1 MNKKIF
7 ASALI
12 AIAAFASAGA
22 SAAVTYGNSVNA
34 AGYAQTKDAVVAQDG
49 VAVRANDLII
59 TTNAVTDIPAKAE
72 IIVKLPKG
80 LNFSGSP
87 SYLVSAPTGGL
98 TLVDDSVSGDPTLTE
113 PAISLSDTDGDG
125 MMDRAVVT
133 AKAAS
138 AAGITNTVTISSE
151 IMATSKAKAGA
162 AKVSIIVNGSL
173 ANTVSIGTVV
183 AALETPVQGSSG
195 TSLTTVDQKTNTD
208 KGVSTATIVVTIPA
222 GTLAGKT
229 ITLTPQ
235 AGVKWASSGSTATI
249 AVHSP
254 VAIAPVN
261 SSAFGAAGATS
272 AITFTTTGS
281 TTVGSKFDAQINIS
295 INVASATTSTVTG
308 PKGVTVGGTA
318 LITGTA
324 ALFDVKKNG
333 SKAAVTLSA
342 TNKAPKIVAGSSSA
356 QILPAFTITENFGG
370 DAVNATTKTITITPG
385 AGLKFGATDTIKITG
400 TGWGAGATTATIT
413 AGVLTLNLTN
423 TTTGSK
429 TVTISGLKATA
440 ASTAAGTLTMTVGKP
455 GTDLLTAP
463 SDVVEVATA
472 VARGTVTLAGPKKVI
487 KTGPGATA
495 GGTVTMTESTYGAL
509 TTINKSDV
517 QSAYFLVTPSNAKIT
532 SMSVTTTNYGSSGPT
547 VACSAQTG
555 VTTGAWVCTVSAES
569 SALPKTPTIS
579 VVIGATTSATAAVGS
594 DVVMTFDGNAGV
606 SGTATMASVVL
617 TTTAT
622 KGQVPDLTPGS
633 LEAKA
638 LAPVTISETF
648 TGAMTNTV
656 GSSIR
661 LIAPAGVAFQDAA
674 SVVTGS
680 KGTVGTATI
689 TSTFS
694 PNDTLVMNRI
704 ITSTIKFTPK
714 AVIASGVKG
723 WLSFSIVDGDIDGK
737 KLSNITNETI
747 MMAYADGTLG
757 KVDAGADATVNIGF
771 QVSNTA
777 DGGLAPYTVKS
788 SDSAIASVALHGDVV
803 TVTGKAAGNATV
815 TVTDELGGSDTYVV
829 TVSAGATQPEPG
841 KTTKT
846 IDGSTSDATFSGG
859 ASLDGGATYTSEITT
874 ADDVSIMATINVDPA
889 DQGSA
894 GAIHALVLSPAGF
907 LTLEEDG
914 SWVPW
919 DGTLGGI
926 ATYSEETALGDVYYV
941 PLYNGTIAAPGKWRF
956 AVAYTTED
964 GKLVFNT
971 KVAHITVVAE

>member
-1 MNKKIF
+1 
-7 ASALI
+7 
-12 AIAAFASAGA
+12 
-22 SAAVTYGNSVNA
+22 
-34 AGYAQTKDAVVAQDG
+34 
-49 VAVRANDLII
+49 
-59 TTNAVTDIPAKAE
+59 
-72 IIVKLPKG
+72 
-80 LNFSGSP
+80 
-87 SYLVSAPTGGL
+87 
-98 TLVDDSVSGDPTLTE
+98 
-113 PAISLSDTDGDG
+113 
-125 MMDRAVVT
+125 
-133 AKAAS
+133 
-138 AAGITNTVTISSE
+138 
-151 IMATSKAKAGA
+151 
-162 AKVSIIVNGSL
+162 
-173 ANTVSIGTVV
+173 
-183 AALETPVQGSSG
+183 
-195 TSLTTVDQKTNTD
+195 
-208 KGVSTATIVVTIPA
+208 
-222 GTLAGKT
+222 
-229 ITLTPQ
+229 
-235 AGVKWASSGSTATI
+235 
-249 AVHSP
+249 
-254 VAIAPVN
+254 
-261 SSAFGAAGATS
+261 
-272 AITFTTTGS
+272 
-281 TTVGSKFDAQINIS
+281 
-295 INVASATTSTVTG
+295 
-308 PKGVTVGGTA
+308 
-318 LITGTA
+318 
-324 ALFDVKKNG
+324 
-333 SKAAVTLSA
+333 
-342 TNKAPKIVAGSSSA
+342 
-356 QILPAFTITENFGG
+356 
-370 DAVNATTKTITITPG
+370 
-385 AGLKFGATDTIKITG
+385 
-400 TGWGAGATTATIT
+400 
-413 AGVLTLNLTN
+413 
-423 TTTGSK
+423 
-429 TVTISGLKATA
+429 
-440 ASTAAGTLTMTVGKP
+440 
-455 GTDLLTAP
+455 
-463 SDVVEVATA
+463 
-472 VARGTVTLAGPKKVI
+472 
-487 KTGPGATA
+487 
-495 GGTVTMTESTYGAL
+495 MTESTYGAL

-517 QSAYFLVTPSNAKIT
+517 QSAYFLVTPSNAKI
-532 SMSVTTTNYGSSGPT
+532 SSISVTTTNYGSSGPS
-547 VACSAQTG
+547 VLCAAQTG

-579 VVIGATTSATAAVGS
+579 VVIGATTSAKAAVGS

-617 TTTAT
+617 TTKAT
-622 KGQVPDLTPGS
+622 KGEVPDLTPGS

-638 LAPVTISETF
+638 LAPVTISEAF
-648 TGAMTNTV
+648 TGAMTSTV

-971 KVAHITVVAE
+971 KVANLTVAAE